1 MNLFSRLSI
10 ALLGFAIASSCMLG
24 SASAQDAARCI
35 SPAES
40 VKPEGT
46 APGMRVQLISNGP
59 GAKQYAVIF
68 STGDEAYSGLLQ
80 FAQQYHVTSGHFTA
94 IGALSSTVLAW
105 FDPQK
110 KMYCENPIHEQV
122 EVASMIGDFALYK
135 GKPALHTHMVVG
147 HQDGRASA
155 GHVIEAIAAPTLE
168 VFVTV
173 DPVPLQ
179 KKYDPETD
187 LTLLAPSEK

>member
-94 IGALSSTVLAW
+94 IGALSST
-105 FDPQK
+105 
-110 KMYCENPIHEQV
+110 
-122 EVASMIGDFALYK
+122 
-135 GKPALHTHMVVG
+135 
-147 HQDGRASA
+147 
-155 GHVIEAIAAPTLE
+155 
-168 VFVTV
+168 
-173 DPVPLQ
+173 
-179 KKYDPETD
+179 
-187 LTLLAPSEK
+187 

>member
-80 FAQQYHVTSGHFTA
+80 FAQQFQQREFQEYSEQRGEGRFVNGPVILQWGKNHPHGKAAGLLKKVGPPPGFPGLPFDDE
-94 IGALSSTVLAW
+94 GA
-105 FDPQK
+105 Q
-110 KMYCENPIHEQV
+110 
-122 EVASMIGDFALYK
+122 G
-135 GKPALHTHMVVG
+135 G
-147 HQDGRASA
+147 
-155 GHVIEAIAAPTLE
+155 
-168 VFVTV
+168 
-173 DPVPLQ
+173 
-179 KKYDPETD
+179 YDQR
-187 LTLLAPSEK
+187 S